1 MNNLSL
7 FPAIVPTMI
16 DTTAKTPSRFI
27 ESNTREMDIL
37 NLRRDCIIPVF
48 SKDNEST
55 ICHTQF
61 IEAMVSA
68 VTGFF
73 RHDAVLRPA
82 VRVSH
87 PIKGRIPEAMGK
99 PAHLLRPE
107 EITTYFERMAFLV
120 EIPTIQTLVNNNT
133 LSLVVGG
140 VRAYNHENL
149 FGKKSMEKFRIFIG
163 FRNVVCTNLCISTDG
178 CKGEIRVSD
187 PEQIESAAI
196 ELFNRFD
203 SDRMLANLRK
213 LGNHYLNDR
222 QFAQFIGRLRMYP
235 YLPPDE
241 QKQIP
246 ELFLT
251 DAQINQVVKGLYQNP
266 DHGGQGG
273 SISLWN
279 LYNLFTDA
287 VKSSYIDSFLDRN
300 LNATNFSLMLQDVL
314 ENAGTCWYLN

>member
-27 ESNTREMDIL
+27 ESNTREMDFL

-87 PIKGRIPEAMGK
+87 PIKGRIPE
-99 PAHLLRPE
+99 
-107 EITTYFERMAFLV
+107 
-120 EIPTIQTLVNNNT
+120 
-133 LSLVVGG
+133 
-140 VRAYNHENL
+140 
-149 FGKKSMEKFRIFIG
+149 
-163 FRNVVCTNLCISTDG
+163 
-178 CKGEIRVSD
+178 
-187 PEQIESAAI
+187 
-196 ELFNRFD
+196 
-203 SDRMLANLRK
+203 
-213 LGNHYLNDR
+213 
-222 QFAQFIGRLRMYP
+222 
-235 YLPPDE
+235 
-241 QKQIP
+241 
-246 ELFLT
+246 LFLT

-266 DHGGQGG
+266 AHGCQGG

-300 LNATNFSLMLQDVL
+300 LNATNFSLVLQDVL